1 MCIHNKPP
9 RYQYDVSH
17 FDISVYTI
25 SHHDIVVNNI
35 ILDYDIYKEMAQNNE
50 IIVSLEHKNN
60 YSVIIGLP
68 YKIGLFKKTAFGD
81 IFALEGKHD
90 IF

>member
-1 MCIHNKPP
+1 
-9 RYQYDVSH
+9 
-17 FDISVYTI
+17 
-25 SHHDIVVNNI
+25 
-35 ILDYDIYKEMAQNNE
+35 MAQNNE

-60 YSVIIGLP
+60 YSVVIGLP
-68 YKIGLFKKTAFGD
+68 YKIGLFKNIAFGD